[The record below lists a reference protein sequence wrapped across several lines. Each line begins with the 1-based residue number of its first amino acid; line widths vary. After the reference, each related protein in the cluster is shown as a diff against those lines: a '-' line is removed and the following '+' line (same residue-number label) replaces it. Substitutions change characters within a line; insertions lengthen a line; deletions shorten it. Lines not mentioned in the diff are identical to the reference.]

1 MKNQGID
8 NNGNPVSKVEWNKY
22 INGLKTNK
30 EEINKEKC
38 KKLIKDALINSIK
51 RRTINLK
58 KFGILLSGGIDSSI
72 IALICKKLGLNFNCY
87 SIGLENSKDLEWA
100 EKTALVLGLKL
111 KTLTLELDET
121 EKIIKKTIKILKQTD
136 IVNIGVGSVF
146 YAGIRLAKE
155 DSVDVILTGM
165 GSDELF
171 AGYAR
176 FDKVKDINKECFS
189 RVKNIYNDMK
199 RDFLI
204 AKEMKANILTPFIDE
219 GVIKVA
225 MQTPSN
231 YKIKKYILREIALDL
246 GLPREFAFRKKT
258 AAQYGSGIDRAI
270 LKLAKNSGFKYKK
283 DYLKNLP
290 KIVRIS

>member
-1 MKNQGID
+1 MKNQGIV
-8 NNGNPVSKVEWNKY
+8 NNGNPVSKGEWNKY

-51 RRTINLK
+51 KRTINLK

-87 SIGLENSKDLEWA
+87 SIGLKNSKDLEWA
-100 EKTALVLGLKL
+100 EKTAFVLDLKL
-111 KTLTLELDET
+111 KTLTIELDET

-136 IVNIGVGSVF
+136 IINIGVGSVL

-165 GSDELF
+165 GSDELL

-176 FDKVKDINKECFS
+176 FEKVKDINKECFS

-204 AKEMKANILTPFIDE
+204 AKEMKANLLIPFIDE
-219 GVIKVA
+219 GVIEVA

-258 AAQYGSGIDRAI
+258 AAQYGSGIDKAI
-270 LKLAKNSGFKYKK
+270 LKLAKNNGFKYKK
-283 DYLKNLP
+283 DYLKSL
-290 KIVRIS
+290 S